1 MPISIFRGE
10 AGCHVAIPCKERVI
24 DLHRGLPLEALFCA
38 QPASAGDLRI
48 GGQWQPLSAR
58 ARWWRHQDEIGNPRR
73 NSKTMH
79 CDAHTRAYERTAP
92 VESIESFAIE

>member
-1 MPISIFRGE
+1 MSIN
-10 AGCHVAIPCKERVI
+10 APCKALIRSDI
-24 DLHRGLPLEALFCA
+24 CASCTLFLDAMPPLEALFCA
-38 QPASAGDLRI
+38 QPAPAGDLRI